1 LSQPPDHLQM
11 SVWSWEKIAMSKVLR
26 VFDTISGGVLLILA
40 VLAPWV
46 LGATTRET
54 IWVLNGLGFLLGG
67 LWIAQRFIR
76 SRVSAG
82 RQPRAEYPGARWP
95 MACVWG
101 LVITL
106 LSYVLCSAL
115 NPKASLQYTFTPGY
129 PLASGVEIAHLESIE
144 WLPQSHDRDRTLR
157 AFWKYLAIVLSF
169 AAARDWLSGA
179 SRRERRSNDR
189 TPRFPGDRMQWLLWA
204 LAINA
209 AAVAIVGIL
218 QRLDGTQ
225 KLLWTFANHL
235 NGGHGAFGPFP
246 YRSSGAQYLNLMWP
260 VTLGFWW
267 VLRRRNVAWRSAAH
281 RSGGDPHVLLLVLAA
296 LTPAGVVVASSRG
309 GVLVLAG
316 LMMTVFALMMV
327 WSKRQAGFKLGL
339 VAAIVAVLGVGGWLG
354 GESMLA
360 RFRSED
366 IGSMSGRKLIYED
379 TARMAQ
385 DFAVF
390 GSGAETFAPLYYFYR
405 KKDPEWNAYVHDD
418 YLETRVTFGTVGF
431 VIILMIFLSIWLVPF
446 FGNGIPAPPEFFL
459 LIGVAMVGILVHAKF
474 DLPFQI
480 YSLHSQ
486 FVLICALLTTL
497 KWERR

>member
-1 LSQPPDHLQM
+1 M
-11 SVWSWEKIAMSKVLR
+11 SRVLR
-26 VFDTISGGVLLILA
+26 LLDSVSGAVLLLMA
-40 VLAPWV
+40 VLAPWM

-54 IWVLNGLGFLLGG
+54 IWALNGLGFLSGA
-67 LWIAQRFIR
+67 LWIAQRVIC
-76 SRVSAG
+76 SRASAG
-82 RQPRAEYPGARWP
+82 PQPPVAYPGARWP
-95 MACVWG
+95 MVCVSG
-101 LVITL
+101 LVIIL
-106 LSYVLCSAL
+106 LGYVLCSAL
-115 NPKASLQYTFTPGY
+115 NSKASLQYTFTPGY
-129 PLASGVEIAHLESIE
+129 PFASGVEIDHHESIE

-169 AAARDWLSGA
+169 AAARDWLMGA
-179 SRRERRSNDR
+179 SRRERRSGDGA
-189 TPRFPGDRMQWLLWA
+189 PRFPGDRMQWLLWT

-209 AAVAIVGIL
+209 AAVSLVGML

-225 KLLWTFANHL
+225 QLLWIAPNHI

-260 VTLGFWW
+260 LTLGFWW
-267 VLRRRNVAWRSAAH
+267 VLRRRNVARRSAAQ

-296 LTPAGVVVASSRG
+296 LTAAGVVVANSRG
-309 GVLVLAG
+309 GFLVLVG
-316 LMMTVFALMMV
+316 LLVAVFALMML
-327 WSKRQAGFKLGL
+327 WSKHQTGFKLGL

-354 GESMLA
+354 GEAMMA

-366 IGSMSGRKLIYED
+366 LGRMSGRKLIYAD

-431 VIILMIFLSIWLVPF
+431 VIILMIFLAVWLVPF

-459 LIGVAMVGILVHAKF
+459 LIGVAMVGILAHAKF

-480 YSLHSQ
+480 YSIHSQ
-486 FVLICALLTTL
+486 FVLLCAVLTTL
-497 KWERR
+497 KWQRR